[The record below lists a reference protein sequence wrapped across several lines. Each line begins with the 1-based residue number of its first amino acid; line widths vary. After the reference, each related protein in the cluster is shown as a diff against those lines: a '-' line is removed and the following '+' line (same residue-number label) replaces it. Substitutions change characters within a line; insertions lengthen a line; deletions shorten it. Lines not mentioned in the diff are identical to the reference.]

1 MSIDREES
9 LFLTVSE
16 NHQRRE
22 YPEYIR
28 LMSQPYRRAGGIIA
42 AYEGAMLGGADR
54 LFGLEALNLWLRRHR
69 FAAFDNRYT

>member
-16 NHQRRE
+16 DHTQRE

-28 LMSQPYRRAGGIIA
+28 LMSEPFRRAGANIPQKGMP
-42 AYEGAMLGGADR
+42 YDPPPFSFPYL
-54 LFGLEALNLWLRRHR
+54 
-69 FAAFDNRYT
+69 

>member
-16 NHQRRE
+16 NHTRRE

-28 LMSQPYRRAGGIIA
+28 LMSEPYRQAGGMVA
-42 AYEGAMLGGADR
+42 AYEGVVLGGGDK
-54 LFGLEALNLWLRRHR
+54 LFGL
-69 FAAFDNRYT
+69 